1 MFARVQA
8 NRPQGRPIDSRA
20 HRARGKWL
28 EWAFGV
34 QLDMQVRYITPAH
47 WAVIGP
53 RAFSRGVNGS
63 TAGDAVGKLLC
74 VTTMGYKMSLLT
86 NQMYGSLHV
95 CRHFNGKLIPN
106 N

>member
-1 MFARVQA
+1 VFARVQA

-74 VTTMGYKMSLLT
+74 VVCNY
-86 NQMYGSLHV
+86 YGLQDVTS
-95 CRHFNGKLIPN
+95 NKPN
-106 N
+106 VWLSSRLQTLQR